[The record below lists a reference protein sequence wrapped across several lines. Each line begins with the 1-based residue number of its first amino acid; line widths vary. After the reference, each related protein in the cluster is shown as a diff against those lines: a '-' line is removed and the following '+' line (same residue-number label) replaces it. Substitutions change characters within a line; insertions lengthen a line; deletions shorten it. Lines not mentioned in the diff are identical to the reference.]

1 MVTNRLFTQYTH
13 GRQQALVERLI
24 IEAIKQYGVDVY
36 YIPREYVTKD
46 PVFGEDPLS
55 QFNAAIL
62 VEVYPE
68 NVEGFDAN
76 PAMMSKF
83 GDFMKD
89 EIKFTISK
97 KRFEEVRVEHIL
109 DESGWPLVIEGTN
122 TYLHGSTAG
131 MILLED
137 GSRTV
142 ADVTQARPN
151 EGDLIW
157 FPMVERLFEIK
168 YVTMEKMFYPLGKL
182 NVYNITCEIMDY
194 SSEKINTG
202 IAPIDNVETV
212 FSHNILGS
220 GYLTEDGVMILAED
234 DIEYRLDDV
243 EGLSFND
250 AFADNEIIERESNT
264 FLDFSEQNPFSQEE
278 GLYTTDGARSGI
290 DVSDAP
296 ESGSNIT
303 LDDDSILLIE
313 D

>member
-202 IAPIDNVETV
+202 IAPIDNVETL

-220 GYLTEDGVMILAED
+220 GYLAEDGLVLMTEDGVEYTIDSED
-234 DIEYRLDDV
+234 TLSPNDV
-243 EGLSFND
+243 
-250 AFADNEIIERESNT
+250 FADNEPFERESNT
-264 FLDFSEQNPFSQEE
+264 FLDFSEQNPFSQED
-278 GLYTTDGARSGI
+278 GLYTSPTVR
-290 DVSDAP
+290 
-296 ESGSNIT
+296 SNI
-303 LDDDSILLIE
+303 DISDSPQGGTNITVDGDSWLVIE